1 MFESLLYTKEVSSM
15 KKLDLSKFEDDISQV
30 KKYSDEIYDS
40 LFEDKFSF
48 ARGLYRSLQ
57 DTNKPISDSDLE
69 YILIEVPLLLFEV
82 SESLNSLR
90 LTYETIKLRSKKS
103 KFEFDRLLKEDGVSS
118 TERNQLCQQHVI
130 DDNLILSIYSSIIS
144 RVESEI
150 SFSKELVMS
159 AKKIWDRRK
168 ETETVHNIGVPDL
181 PEYTGPNTY
190 IG

>member
-1 MFESLLYTKEVSSM
+1 M

-103 KFEFDRLLKEDGVSS
+103 KFEFDRLLKEEGVAS

-168 ETETVHNIGVPDL
+168 ETETVHNTSVPDL

>member
-1 MFESLLYTKEVSSM
+1 MFESLMYKKEVSSM

-103 KFEFDRLLKEDGVSS
+103 KFEFDRMLKEDGVSS

-168 ETETVHNIGVPDL
+168 ETETVHNTSVPDL

>member
-1 MFESLLYTKEVSSM
+1 MFESLLYKKEVSSM

-103 KFEFDRLLKEDGVSS
+103 KFEFDRLLKEDGFSS

-168 ETETVHNIGVPDL
+168 ETETVHNTSVSDL

>member
-1 MFESLLYTKEVSSM
+1 MFESLLYKKEVSSM

-69 YILIEVPLLLFEV
+69 YILIEVPLLLFEI

-118 TERNQLCQQHVI
+118 TERNQLCQQYVI
-130 DDNLILSIYSSIIS
+130 DDNLILSIYSSIIT

-168 ETETVHNIGVPDL
+168 ETETVHNTSVPDL

>member
-1 MFESLLYTKEVSSM
+1 MFESLLYKKEVSSM

-57 DTNKPISDSDLE
+57 DTNKPISDSELE

-103 KFEFDRLLKEDGVSS
+103 KFEFDKLLKEDGFSS

-168 ETETVHNIGVPDL
+168 ETETVHNTGVPDL

>member
-1 MFESLLYTKEVSSM
+1 MFESLMYKKEVSSM

-168 ETETVHNIGVPDL
+168 ETETVHNTSVPDL

>member
-1 MFESLLYTKEVSSM
+1 MET
-15 KKLDLSKFEDDISQV
+15 LDLSKFQDNISEV
-30 KKYSDEIYDS
+30 KKYADEIYNS
-40 LFEDKFSF
+40 LFENKFSF
-48 ARGLYRSLQ
+48 ARGLYRDLQ
-57 DTNKPISDSDLE
+57 NNDKPISDGELE

-90 LTYETIKLRSKKS
+90 LTHETIKLSSKKS
-103 KFEFDRLLKEDGVSS
+103 KFEYDMMLKDKGVSS
-118 TERNQLCQQHVI
+118 SERSQLCQQHVL
-130 DDNLILSIYSSIIS
+130 DDNLIISIYSSIIT

-168 ETETVHNIGVPDL
+168 DTESVHNTGIPDL
-181 PEYTGPNTY
+181 PDYTNPNTY

>member
-1 MFESLLYTKEVSSM
+1 MFESLLYKKEVSSM

-48 ARGLYRSLQ
+48 ARGLYRCLQ

-168 ETETVHNIGVPDL
+168 ETETVHNTSVPDL

>member
-1 MFESLLYTKEVSSM
+1 MFESLLYKKEVSSM
-15 KKLDLSKFEDDISQV
+15 NKLDLSKFEDDISQV

-57 DTNKPISDSDLE
+57 DTGKPISDSDLE

-90 LTYETIKLRSKKS
+90 LTYEIIKLRSKKS
-103 KFEFDRLLKEDGVSS
+103 KFEFDRLLKEDGFSS

-168 ETETVHNIGVPDL
+168 ETETVHNTSVSDL

>member
-1 MFESLLYTKEVSSM
+1 MFESLMYKKEVSSM

-103 KFEFDRLLKEDGVSS
+103 KFEFDRMLKEDGVSS

-168 ETETVHNIGVPDL
+168 ETETVHNTSVPNL

>member
-1 MFESLLYTKEVSSM
+1 M

-48 ARGLYRSLQ
+48 ARGLYRCLQ

-82 SESLNSLR
+82 SESLNCLR
-90 LTYETIKLRSKKS
+90 LTYETIKLSSKKS
-103 KFEFDRLLKEDGVSS
+103 KFEFDRLLKEDGLSS

-168 ETETVHNIGVPDL
+168 ETETVHNTSVPDL